1 MPEQDEP
8 RNPER
13 ITHLIGAGSQA
24 VRAKRLQGR
33 SSGKGPG
40 DVEDLVLWQ
49 VQQIEK
55 AIIEGKAAKA
65 ERAADCFP
73 LRRAK
78 TVANF
83 EVQIS
88 IARQFHKAKGRKKQ
102 DARERVSVS
111 AKQQRHLSNS
121 KSRDQDTQS

>member
-1 MPEQDEP
+1 MG
-8 RNPER
+8 
-13 ITHLIGAGSQA
+13 IGAGSKSA
-24 VRAKRLQGR
+24 RAKRLKER
-33 SSGKGPG
+33 SSGEGPG
-40 DVEDLVLWQ
+40 DVEDLILWQ

-55 AIIEGKAAKA
+55 AIIDGKATKA

-88 IARQFHKAKGRKKQ
+88 IARQFHKAKGHKKQ
-102 DARERVSVS
+102 ETFSCFVSITTL
-111 AKQQRHLSNS
+111 LSGFLTIPNLLPLLLV
-121 KSRDQDTQS
+121 

>member
-8 RNPER
+8 TNPEQ
-13 ITHLIGAGSQA
+13 ITHIIGAGSKA
-24 VRAKRLQGR
+24 ARAKRLKER
-33 SSGKGPG
+33 SSGEGPG
-40 DVEDLVLWQ
+40 AVEGLIFWQ

-55 AIIEGKAAKA
+55 AIIEGKATKA

-83 EVQIS
+83 EGQIS
-88 IARQFHKAKGRKKQ
+88 IARQFHKAKGHKKQ
-102 DARERVSVS
+102 DARKRVSIS
-111 AKQQRHLSNS
+111 AKQQRHLSDS